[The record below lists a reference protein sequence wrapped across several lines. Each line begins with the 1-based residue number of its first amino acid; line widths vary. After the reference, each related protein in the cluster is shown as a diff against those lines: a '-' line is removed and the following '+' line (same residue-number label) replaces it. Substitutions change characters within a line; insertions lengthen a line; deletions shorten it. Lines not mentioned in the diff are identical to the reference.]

1 MGDNANDDDG
11 TVVYLGN
18 RKAVEV
24 IEDPD
29 DVAVAAAA
37 GRAPNRTRR
46 PLRGKVC
53 TVVRIP
59 AGTPFMETVTDI
71 VSARGLWPAHSDA
84 DAPAWVASSDPT
96 LAQFLARHWGCE
108 LRDPE
113 PENAATSADDDTE
126 TEA

>member
-1 MGDNANDDDG
+1 MGDSTTDDG
-11 TVVYLGN
+11 STVVYLGN

-29 DVAVAAAA
+29 DAATAA
-37 GRAPNRTRR
+37 QEGRAPARSRR
-46 PLRGKVC
+46 PLRGKLC

-84 DAPAWVASSDPT
+84 EAPAWVASSDSV

-108 LRDPE
+108 LRDPD
-113 PENAATSADDDTE
+113 PDQATNVPADTDE